1 MDLFTLRDAVIK
13 KLKSSPKMVTYI
25 AAALICVVLLLIMG
39 KDTGT
44 SEASKDFPK
53 AETEYA
59 AQLEKQLEAVISQ
72 IEGAGKTRVMVTVK
86 STVSYEYATDDSYSE
101 SKHESEIVIIG
112 SDEALIKRID
122 NPEVAGVLVI
132 CDGGDSAVIKEKILK
147 AVATVLDISSN
158 KVYITK

>member
-1 MDLFTLRDAVIK
+1 MDIFTLKDAVIK
-13 KLKSSPKMVTYI
+13 KLRSSPKIVVYL
-25 AAALICVVLLLIMG
+25 AATLVCIVLLLIMG
-39 KDTGT
+39 RDTT
-44 SEASKDFPK
+44 PNDSVNDFPK

-59 AQLEKQLEAVISQ
+59 VQLERQLEAVISQ
-72 IEGAGKTRVMVTVK
+72 IDGAGKTKVMVTVE

-101 SKHESEIVIIG
+101 SKYESEIVIIG
-112 SDEALIKRID
+112 SDKALIKRID

>member
-1 MDLFTLRDAVIK
+1 MRILGLDYGDSRIGVAISDLLGFTAQ
-13 KLKSSPKMVTYI
+13 S
-25 AAALICVVLLLIMG
+25 AGLI
-39 KDTGT
+39 
-44 SEASKDFPK
+44 SEKNF
-53 AETEYA
+53 ER
-59 AQLEKQLEAVISQ
+59 QLEAVISQ
-72 IEGAGKTRVMVTVK
+72 IDGAGKTRVMVTVE

-101 SKHESEIVIIG
+101 SKYESEIVIIG
-112 SDEALIKRID
+112 SDKALIKKID